1 MNGFEP
7 EQWRSRIPARGDR
20 LCALCCCVFL
30 VLFWIAPLACSQ
42 TAQTDSQTL
51 QALLTEV
58 RQLRHDLRSTNAMAQ
73 RAQIA
78 LYRLQRQ
85 DEAVVR
91 ANQRLSDIRIK
102 LANLVTDKGE
112 VKNQLRQVEAI
123 VKNSQNAEEQRH
135 SEEVLLPELKARLA
149 LVVNAE
155 QEARVQETEAMQQV
169 RNEQVTLDGLN
180 DTLNRLNNVLEEMTR
195 K

>member
-1 MNGFEP
+1 MRP
-7 EQWRSRIPARGDR
+7 VL
-20 LCALCCCVFL
+20 LCVL

-91 ANQRLSDIRIK
+91 ANHRLSDIRIK

-123 VKNSQNAEEQRH
+123 VKDSQNAEEQRH

-169 RNEQVTLDGLN
+169 RNGQVTLDGLN

>member
-1 MNGFEP
+1 
-7 EQWRSRIPARGDR
+7 
-20 LCALCCCVFL
+20 VFWL
-30 VLFWIAPLACSQ
+30 LFWIAPLVSSQ

-58 RQLRHDLRSTNAMAQ
+58 RLLRHDLRSTNAMAQ

-78 LYRLQRQ
+78 LCRLQRQ

-123 VKNSQNAEEQRH
+123 VKNNQNAEEQRH

>member
-1 MNGFEP
+1 MRP
-7 EQWRSRIPARGDR
+7 S
-20 LCALCCCVFL
+20 LLCVF
-30 VLFWIAPLACSQ
+30 VLFWIAPLASSQ
-42 TAQTDSQTL
+42 TAPTDSQTL

-78 LYRLQRQ
+78 LYRMQRQ

-112 VKNQLRQVEAI
+112 VTNQLRQIEAI

-135 SEEVLLPELKARLA
+135 SEEVLLPELRSRLA
-149 LVVNAE
+149 IVMKAE
-155 QEARVQETEAMQQV
+155 QEARVQETEAIQQM
-169 RNEQVTLDGLN
+169 RDEQLKLDGLN
-180 DTLNRLNNVLEEMTR
+180 DTLDRLNNVLEEMTR